1 MEQAHWGLEDHHI
14 KEYGSQGKLTFHH
27 LATTIEELR
36 DLEIHQEGLLK
47 VVSEASPLKMSWKEL
62 QPRTQK
68 TGEFPIDFHQQTVET
83 FSEFIGRDTGTDQIY
98 TLVLSNF
105 CLALSPTL

>member
-1 MEQAHWGLEDHHI
+1 M
-14 KEYGSQGKLTFHH
+14 
-27 LATTIEELR
+27 
-36 DLEIHQEGLLK
+36 
-47 VVSEASPLKMSWKEL
+47 VSEASPLKMSWKEL
-62 QPRTQK
+62 QPCAQK